1 MKSGIKNGA
10 ETTLN
15 FSSNLIGNY
24 NNETNFLHKLLLSN
38 KQVSKTH
45 KAKILK
51 KLICLKR
58 YSQ

>member
-45 KAKILK
+45 KAKSLK
-51 KLICLKR
+51 N
-58 YSQ
+58 SFV